1 MVKEFKINKI
11 YKFKKDIAFLLEEEG
26 EYLDISRDY
35 FQNGTHIFITDV
47 LFTER
52 TITTSKG
59 ALKCSLIKSYDILS
73 DDVELDED
81 DNPILESWCLCPE
94 HFEEVID
101 EYDYLRVVNG
111 E

>member
-52 TITTSKG
+52 TIT
-59 ALKCSLIKSYDILS
+59 
-73 DDVELDED
+73 
-81 DNPILESWCLCPE
+81 PI
-94 HFEEVID
+94 
-101 EYDYLRVVNG
+101 
-111 E
+111 